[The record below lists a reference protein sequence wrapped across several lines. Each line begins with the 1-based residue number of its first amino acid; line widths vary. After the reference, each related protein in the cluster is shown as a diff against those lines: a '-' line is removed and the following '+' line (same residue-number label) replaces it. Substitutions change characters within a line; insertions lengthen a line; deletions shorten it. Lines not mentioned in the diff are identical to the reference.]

1 MVAFVLKAFEHIDGE
16 WYWFADGRVGV
27 FYDSAIEV
35 YGDDHM
41 FRYSVASSE

>member
-1 MVAFVLKAFEHIDGE
+1 
-16 WYWFADGRVGV
+16 V

-41 FRYSVASSE
+41 FRYSVASRE